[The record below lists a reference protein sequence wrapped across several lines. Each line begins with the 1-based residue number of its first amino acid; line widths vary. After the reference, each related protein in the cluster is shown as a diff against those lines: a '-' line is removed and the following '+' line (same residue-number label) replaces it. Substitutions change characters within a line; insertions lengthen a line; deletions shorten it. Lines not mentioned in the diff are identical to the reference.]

1 MQAEVL
7 LPGLMKPQH
16 VSHNSMRPSGVSPAL
31 AFLFFI
37 ILGLPYFLDVAFC
50 EDLYDLP
57 ISQAALIDAEK
68 VNSYHGSTF
77 FAFLHVGT
85 VPKAPH
91 CIALPISGVS
101 QSIEEVGFS
110 AYISPFLTSR
120 PPPSA

>member
-1 MQAEVL
+1 
-7 LPGLMKPQH
+7 
-16 VSHNSMRPSGVSPAL
+16 MRPPRVSPAL
-31 AFLFFI
+31 AFLLFI
-37 ILGLPYFLDVAFC
+37 ILGFPYFFDVAFC

-91 CIALPISGVS
+91 RIALPSSGVS
-101 QSIEEVGFS
+101 QSLDEVGFS
-110 AYISPFLTSR
+110 AHVSPVLISR